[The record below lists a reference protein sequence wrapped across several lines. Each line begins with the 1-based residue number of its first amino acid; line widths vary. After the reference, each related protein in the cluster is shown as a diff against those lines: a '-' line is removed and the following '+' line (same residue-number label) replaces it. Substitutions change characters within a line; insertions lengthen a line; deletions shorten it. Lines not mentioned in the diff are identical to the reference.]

1 MEEKGHMANRNQLRS
16 GWLYLEER
24 RPMIV
29 RTLVYDGSS
38 VKTTADLFGVLRSR
52 LMGVLR
58 SWEVHIPESTSSIQH
73 RIWFR
78 RKTET
83 GNRLPRPLYRI
94 NRSDLLSMWRNWDM
108 EALCTIW
115 GVGEATLESALEF
128 HCIVPSHVGSKAPVF
143 LSGSLPRQN
152 RDLPLENSDRKAK
165 NPFGWK
171 QRKYLPERFWTPG
184 MPLYSYILSR

>member
-16 GWLYLEER
+16 GWLYLEEH

-29 RTLVYDGSS
+29 RTIVYDGSS
-38 VKTTADLFGVLRSR
+38 VESTADLFGVLRSK

-58 SWEVHIPESTSSIQH
+58 SWEVHIPESTSSNQH

-94 NRSDLLSMWRNWDM
+94 NRSDLVSMWRIWDM

-115 GVGEATLESALEF
+115 GVGEATIESALEF
-128 HCIVPSHVGSKAPVF
+128 HCIVPSHLGSTVPVF
-143 LSGSLPRQN
+143 LYGSPPRQSCE
-152 RDLPLENSDRKAK
+152 LLLENGEKRAK
-165 NPFGWK
+165 SPDGWK

-184 MPLYSYILSR
+184 MPLCSYILCR